1 MTEAGLPGQGSP
13 VASNAT
19 FAARLAN
26 ASRAAGPPL
35 LFGLRLLSFRFAR
48 DSPLEGDGFELPV
61 PGALGEAEKGAPGED
76 HGSSVPVRLSRVRL
90 SGNFLCWHQPEKPK
104 PPA

>member
-1 MTEAGLPGQGSP
+1 MTEAGPPGQGSP

-48 DSPLEGDGFELPV
+48 DSPLEGTGFEP
-61 PGALGEAEKGAPGED
+61 
-76 HGSSVPVRLSRVRL
+76 SVPL
-90 SGNFLCWHQPEKPK
+90 
-104 PPA
+104 AD